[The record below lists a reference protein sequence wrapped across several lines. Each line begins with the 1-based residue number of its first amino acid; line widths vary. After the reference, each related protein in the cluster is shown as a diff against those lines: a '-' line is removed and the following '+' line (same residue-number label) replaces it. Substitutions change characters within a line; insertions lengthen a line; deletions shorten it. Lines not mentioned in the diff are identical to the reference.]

1 MVPITIFPIWCWAI
15 VGGIAVFLAFRLRCN
30 RWFCVI
36 TICLWVASGI
46 WFSENISSLWRLLL
60 DPDKPS
66 GTALRIV
73 TLNCAGTLAAAK
85 EVIHLKPD
93 VVLLQEIPRSTNGLA
108 EIAKEIFG
116 SDAGIIA
123 GYDCAILARGRLEEV
138 KEQQMPQFVRGALHL
153 SPNKSILITSLRL
166 VPPTARLDFWNP
178 NAWRDSVANRRL
190 RRRQLLS
197 AIERGTNNSS
207 AEILGGDF
215 NTTANDTML
224 KLLSDFEDAHC
235 AEGRGWGNT
244 VLNKI
249 PIARPDRIWVKG
261 LRVISAKAN
270 KTMNSDHRMVLAIVE
285 MQSE

>member
-1 MVPITIFPIWCWAI
+1 
-15 VGGIAVFLAFRLRCN
+15 
-30 RWFCVI
+30 
-36 TICLWVASGI
+36 
-46 WFSENISSLWRLLL
+46 
-60 DPDKPS
+60 
-66 GTALRIV
+66 
-73 TLNCAGTLAAAK
+73 
-85 EVIHLKPD
+85 
-93 VVLLQEIPRSTNGLA
+93 
-108 EIAKEIFG
+108 
-116 SDAGIIA
+116 
-123 GYDCAILARGRLEEV
+123 
-138 KEQQMPQFVRGALHL
+138 MPQFVRGALHL